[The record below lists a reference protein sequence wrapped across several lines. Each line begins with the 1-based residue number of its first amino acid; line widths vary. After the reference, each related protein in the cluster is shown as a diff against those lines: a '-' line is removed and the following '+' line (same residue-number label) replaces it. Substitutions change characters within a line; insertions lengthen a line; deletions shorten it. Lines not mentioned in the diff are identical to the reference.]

1 MNSEQF
7 KNEPLAKIFAYISK
21 QYVGAASKKLSKL
34 EIKRYYYALLII
46 EDEQPDITQQIL
58 ADIMKIDKVSVFRM
72 VDYFCKYGVL
82 ERKVN
87 VEDRRSQYLQLTP
100 KGKKLTPLIRK
111 IYKEINTVAFE
122 GISKEEKEIFFKVIT
137 KLTANLEA
145 ASGGDTKIDL
155 KELGAAKPR
164 KVLMS

>member
-7 KNEPLAKIFAYISK
+7 KNEPLAKVLAFISK

-46 EDEQPDITQQIL
+46 EEEQPDITQQLL

-87 VEDRRSQYLQLTP
+87 IEDRRSQYLQLTP
-100 KGKKLTPLIRK
+100 KGKKLTPTIRK
-111 IYKEINTVAFE
+111 IYKEVNNVAFE
-122 GISKEEKEIFFKVIT
+122 GVSKQEKEMFFKTLAKI
-137 KLTANLEA
+137 AGNLDA
-145 ASGGDTKIDL
+145 MPNDDAKIDL
-155 KELGAAKPR
+155 KELGASEPR
-164 KVLMS
+164 KVLNM